1 MKLTID
7 TPVSVSVRPAT
18 QDRAASV
25 TLNLLG
31 GSLWF
36 PALSCPSGLQPGMYK
51 GAEIEVSLRMI
62 RVENGVRSVFS
73 PVRLLLVK

>member
-7 TPVSVSVRPAT
+7 TPVSVTLRPAT
-18 QDRAASV
+18 QDRASSV
-25 TLNLLG
+25 SLALLG

-36 PALSCPSGLQPGMYK
+36 PATACPASVVSGMYK
-51 GAEIEVSLRMI
+51 GAEVEVSLRTL

-73 PVRLLLVK
+73 PVRLLSLK